1 MGVILK
7 FVFAALLLFFSFP
20 GTGLAASSSGSPAA
34 KNSAAETAMINIY
47 GRDAVNL
54 SGEWAYIVD
63 RSRLGIRKKGGQRN
77 FPRDQVNINHPL
89 REYDWDTSP
98 VLTVPG
104 DWNSQIRELNMY
116 EGMVWFRRK
125 MSASPQPGKRYFL
138 HFEAANY
145 DTRVYLNGVL
155 LGRHIGGFTPF
166 EFEVTGKLKA
176 GENSLVVSVDA
187 AHSAATI
194 PAEDFDWQNFGG
206 ITRPVWLIE
215 VPDTYIRDYWVRLGK
230 SGQINAEVRLDG
242 PGSNNTRVK
251 IHIPELDLSLSGKT
265 GADGRLTTSIKAPED
280 MRLWE
285 PASPKLYDVKI
296 DAGQDDLADKIG
308 FRTIE
313 VRGPKMYLNGKPLM
327 LYGISIHEEAIG
339 RTASR
344 TLSEAAARALLN
356 EAKALGSNFV
366 RLAHY
371 PHTEIMPRL
380 ADEMGLLVWSE
391 IPVYWDIDFE
401 SKKTLGEARNMLAE
415 MIARDKNRAAI
426 IIWSVGNET
435 PITEV
440 RTRFMRRLID
450 DVRAQDPTRLVSAAM
465 DKLPETG
472 ETDGNLIT
480 VNDPLG
486 AYIDVLGINRYDGW
500 YGPLTP
506 DQVKNVK
513 WKTEFDKPIL
523 LSEFGAGALYGFRA
537 DPLTRWSEDYQAL
550 IYKEYIAMTK
560 RIPNF
565 AGMSP
570 WILKDFRSPRRFH
583 GKYQNNW
590 NRKGLIDPTGQR
602 KQAFTVLQTYYKEKR
617 ARAALT
623 AP

>member
-1 MGVILK
+1 MRVVSIFLVA
-7 FVFAALLLFFSFP
+7 FVAFLYTESV
-20 GTGLAASSSGSPAA
+20 ASPIINEKGGIQSHMS
-34 KNSAAETAMINIY
+34 ETAIINLQ
-47 GRDAVNL
+47 GRNAVNL

-63 RSRLGIRKKGGQRN
+63 RARLGITKKGGQRN

-98 VLTVPG
+98 VMTVPG
-104 DWNSQIRELNMY
+104 DWNSQVLELDMY

-125 MSASPQPGKRYFL
+125 VTASPKPDKRYFL
-138 HFEAANY
+138 HFEASNY
-145 DTRVYLNGVL
+145 DTRVFLNGEL

-166 EFEVTGKLKA
+166 EFEVTGKLNT

-206 ITRPVWLIE
+206 LTRPVWLIE
-215 VPDTYIRDYWVRLGK
+215 APQTFIRDYWVRLESGK
-230 SGQINAEVRLDG
+230 IEATARLDG
-242 PGSNNTRVK
+242 PGRKNAQVD
-251 IHIPELDLSLSGKT
+251 IYIPELDLKFYGKT
-265 GADGRLTTSIKAPED
+265 GADGRITTSIKVPED
-280 MRLWE
+280 IRLWE
-285 PASPKLYDVKI
+285 PASPKLYDVKLTS
-296 DAGQDDLADKIG
+296 DQDTLADKIG

-339 RTASR
+339 RTATR
-344 TLSEAAARALLN
+344 TMSEASARALLS

-371 PHTEIMPRL
+371 PHTEIMTRL
-380 ADEMGLLVWSE
+380 ADEMGLMVWSE
-391 IPVYWDIDFE
+391 IPVYWNIDFK
-401 SKKTLGEARNMLAE
+401 SKQTLAEARAMLAE
-415 MIARDKNRAAI
+415 LIARDKNRAAV

-435 PITEV
+435 PINEV
-440 RTRFMRRLID
+440 RTQFLRRLID
-450 DVRAQDPTRLVSAAM
+450 DVREQDTTRLVSAAM
-465 DKLPETG
+465 DKLPEAG
-472 ETDGNLIT
+472 NADGNTIK

-486 AYIDVLGINRYDGW
+486 AYIDVLGVNRYDGW
-500 YGPLTP
+500 YGSLTP
-506 DQVKNVK
+506 EQVKDVN
-513 WKTEFDKPIL
+513 WKSDYNKPII
-523 LSEFGAGALYGFRA
+523 LSEFGAGALFGYRA

-550 IYKEYIAMTK
+550 MYQEYIEMTK
-560 RIPNF
+560 RIPNY

-602 KQAFTVLQTYYKEKR
+602 KQAFGVLQKYYQESG
-617 ARAALT
+617 ARDPLVGPAN
-623 AP
+623 P